1 MALPEYIVPEP
12 DGSHMLLVWA
22 QPGAKKNEVVGLHQG
37 RLKIRLN
44 APAVDN
50 KANKALLEFVA
61 KLLSVRASRLEL
73 VAGQTSRQKKI
84 RIESA
89 EEPVWNSLITG
100 VAE

>member
-1 MALPEYIVPEP
+1 MSLPGFIIPEQ
-12 DGSHMLLVWA
+12 DGGYSLLVWA
-22 QPGAKKNEVVGLHQG
+22 QPGAKKNEVVGEHQG

-61 KLLSVRASRLEL
+61 KLLGVRPSRLEL
-73 VAGQTSRQKKI
+73 VTGHTSRQKKI

-89 EEPVWNSLITG
+89 EKPVWDSLIAG